1 MDGIYKKGEALGM
14 VNTRRRG
21 IKDECNEKLRNI
33 LSQRQKQS
41 VTVRQARYYELFI
54 LADEVL
60 RMTIFNLEIRR
71 RG

>member
-1 MDGIYKKGEALGM
+1 M

-21 IKDECNEKLRNI
+21 IKDECNEKIRNI
-33 LSQRQKQS
+33 LSQQQKQS
-41 VTVRQARYYELFI
+41 VTVRQVRYYELFI

-71 RG
+71 NGLIITSR

>member
-14 VNTRRRG
+14 VNTRRQG
-21 IKDECNEKLRNI
+21 IQDECNEKLRNI
-33 LSQRQKQS
+33 LSQRHKQS
-41 VTVRQARYYELFI
+41 VTVRQGRYYELFI

>member
-14 VNTRRRG
+14 ENTRRRG
-21 IKDECNEKLRNI
+21 IKYECNEKLRNI

-41 VTVRQARYYELFI
+41 VTVRQSRYYELFI

-60 RMTIFNLEIRR
+60 GMTIFNVEIRR